1 MPRPPQ
7 DNGPIRVLVV
17 DDSPLVRRAL
27 TERLAEEHDVTV
39 VGSCADGS
47 EVVAAATS
55 LRPDVV
61 FMDLA
66 MPVMDG
72 LAATEAL
79 CDAGADA
86 RVIMVTAEGDSARL
100 RAQAAG
106 ARALVPKGTRP
117 DRLLQCLRTVVQDGD
132 GCPFCF

>member
-1 MPRPPQ
+1 MPEPRQ
-7 DNGPIRVLVV
+7 DSPIRVLVV
-17 DDSPLVRRAL
+17 DDSPLVRQAL
-27 TERLAEEHDVTV
+27 IERLSDEDDVTV

-61 FMDLA
+61 FMDLS

-72 LAATEAL
+72 LEATEAL
-79 CDAGADA
+79 CGVEADA
-86 RVIMVTAEGDSARL
+86 RGIMVTAGGDSARQ
-100 RAQAAG
+100 RVEAAG
-106 ARALVPKGTRP
+106 AGALVRRGPRP
-117 DRLLQCLRTVVQDGD
+117 DRLLQCLRTVVQGGD